1 MHLDTFA
8 PSSSLAYAWQQV
20 PCLIVPIL
28 HLLSQGY
35 RRSTEGNHIWR
46 DVTRIREQMREIEE
60 KRAVADYAATVR
72 LEALN
77 LEAGKGAAK
86 GAKAAAK
93 GRPATAA

>member
-1 MHLDTFA
+1 
-8 PSSSLAYAWQQV
+8 
-20 PCLIVPIL
+20 
-28 HLLSQGY
+28 
-35 RRSTEGNHIWR
+35 
-46 DVTRIREQMREIEE
+46 MRVIEE